1 MVKPSTPAAQWYTL
15 SAAFLGW
22 MLDGVEIGIFPIVAR
37 PAVQEMLAVKGD
49 EQVGIWMG
57 RLTAIFLIGAAGG
70 GAVFGW
76 LGDKIGRVRAMSL
89 SILVYSVFTGTCY
102 FAREPW
108 QLGAFRLIASLG
120 MGGQW
125 SLGVALVM
133 ETWPENRRGWLAG
146 AIGAASNLGIGL
158 IGVVAYYF
166 PVTQVSWRWIMLVGA
181 APALLTFL
189 IRIYVP
195 ESARWET
202 AASHGGT
209 TTPFRDIFAF
219 PQRRLTLIGIALS
232 SVVLIGTWGSVQWI
246 PLWADKLTNGTQAS
260 AKALTSMLSAFGA
273 VAGCFAGS
281 LLGNLGRRASYCG
294 ICLLSYGLCLWLF
307 QGCASYGAPFLIL
320 CFFVGGVTG
329 SFYGWLPLYLPELF
343 PTRIR
348 ATGQG
353 VSYNFGR
360 VLAAAGALGA
370 GQLVNHYNGNYAR
383 MGSSLILIYLL
394 GAVLVWF
401 APETRGKPLPD

>member
-1 MVKPSTPAAQWYTL
+1 MAKPAIQPAQWYTL

-22 MLDGVEIGIFPIVAR
+22 MLDGVEIGIFPLIAR
-37 PAVQEMLAVKGD
+37 PALQEMLAVQGD
-49 EQVGIWMG
+49 QQVGIWMG
-57 RLTAIFLIGAAGG
+57 RMTALFLVGAAGG

-76 LGDKIGRVRAMSL
+76 LGDKVGRVRAMSA
-89 SILVYSVFTGTCY
+89 SILVYSLFTGICY

-108 QLGAFRLIASLG
+108 QLGLLRFVAALG

-133 ETWPENRRGWLAG
+133 ESWPERHRPWLAG
-146 AIGAASNLGIGL
+146 AIGAASNVGIGL
-158 IGVVAYYF
+158 IGVVAYFF
-166 PVTQVSWRWIMLVGA
+166 PVTQASWRWIMLVGA
-181 APALLTFL
+181 APALLTFF

-195 ESARWET
+195 ESVRWE
-202 AASHGGT
+202 AANLAGVG
-209 TTPFRDIFAF
+209 TPFRDIFKF

-246 PLWADKLTNGTQAS
+246 PLWADKLTGGTQAS
-260 AKALTSMLSAFGA
+260 AKALTSVLVAAGA
-273 VAGCFAGS
+273 VVGCFGGS
-281 LLGNLGRRASYCG
+281 LFGHLGRRISYCG
-294 ICLLSYGLCLWLF
+294 ICLLSYGLCVWLF
-307 QGCASYGAPFLIL
+307 LGCSVYGLTFLTL
-320 CFFVGGVTG
+320 CFFVGAVSG

-360 VLAAAGALGA
+360 LVAAAGALGA
-370 GQLVNHYNGNYAR
+370 GQLVSYYGGSYAR
-383 MGSSLILIYLL
+383 MSLSIILIYPL
-394 GAVLVWF
+394 GALLVWL
-401 APETRGKPLPD
+401 APETRGKPLPE